1 MVTNEADSEPD
12 DDASLPD
19 DVLRTAVH
27 EAGHAVVAELLGYDV
42 GDIYVDLDTGW
53 AGHTSVPDGL
63 PFEDAVTVALAGF
76 AAVGVV
82 LSPRDEQANRD
93 IDDPKLNGSDAERI
107 STALKDAKIPEDQR
121 MEVVSRLDRK
131 LRAQLARQHVG
142 DMVEEIAVELR
153 DKGGLPGYRAKA
165 TVERI
170 LADHKRRTGEDDKPF
185 R

>member
-1 MVTNEADSEPD
+1 MVTDEADSEPD
-12 DDASLPD
+12 DYASLSE

-27 EAGHAVVAELLGYDV
+27 EAGHAVVTELLGYDV

-82 LSPRDEQANRD
+82 LSAEDEQANRD
-93 IDDPKLNGSDAERI
+93 IDDPKLKNSDSDRI
-107 STALKDAKIPEDQR
+107 STALNDAKVPEDEQ
-121 MEVVSRLDRK
+121 MEVVSRLDQK
-131 LRAQLARQHVG
+131 LRAQLVRQHIG

-153 DKGGLPGYRAKA
+153 DKGGCRA
-165 TVERI
+165 
-170 LADHKRRTGEDDKPF
+170 TG
-185 R
+185 